1 MRQINKAAVLGSG
14 VMGSTIA
21 AHLANAGIEV
31 LVLDIVPK
39 ELTDEE
45 KTKGLTLNDPEVR
58 NRIANN

>member
-31 LVLDIVPK
+31 LVLDIILKV
-39 ELTDEE
+39 T
-45 KTKGLTLNDPEVR
+45 R
-58 NRIANN
+58 FY